1 MTCIVSLFTA
11 FLVCIKINKM
21 YIPKEY
27 KHENAEEIF
36 RFITANGFATL
47 VSTVDDKPWATHIP
61 LVLKDDKTLEGHIS
75 KANAQWKSF
84 EKQPE
89 VLTIF
94 QGAHTYVSSS
104 WYDHEN
110 APTWN
115 YIAVHIYGKVRLVS
129 EEELR
134 KSLSRLV
141 NKYEAQS
148 EKSIAVERMS
158 AEFLDKE
165 IRGIVGFEIAIT
177 DIQAVAKLSQNRDE
191 KNHTAIINELE
202 KRGDSASLE
211 VARLM
216 KEKNKLS

>member
-1 MTCIVSLFTA
+1 MTCFVSLFAA
-11 FLVCIKINKM
+11 FLICIKIHKM

-27 KHENAEEIF
+27 KHENTEEIF
-36 RFITANGFATL
+36 RFITTNGFATL

-61 LVLKDDKTLEGHIS
+61 LVLKNDNTLEGHIS
-75 KANAQWKSF
+75 KANAQWKVF
-84 EKQPE
+84 EKEPT
-89 VLTIF
+89 VLAIF

-115 YIAVHIYGKVRLVS
+115 YVAVHVYGKIRLVS
-129 EEELR
+129 EDDLK

-148 EKSIAVERMS
+148 EKPIAVEHMS
-158 AEFLDKE
+158 SKFLNKE
-165 IRGIVGFEIAIT
+165 IKGIVGFEIDIT

-191 KNHTAIINELE
+191 KNHTAIVNELE
-202 KRGDSASLE
+202 KRDDHSSKE

-216 KEKNKLS
+216 KNKGTIN

>member
-1 MTCIVSLFTA
+1 MTCFVSLFAA
-11 FLVCIKINKM
+11 FLVCIKIDKM
-21 YIPKEY
+21 YIPNEY
-27 KHENAEEIF
+27 KHENNEEIF

-75 KANAQWKSF
+75 KANAQWKVF
-84 EKQPE
+84 ENEPI
-89 VLTIF
+89 VLAIF

-115 YIAVHIYGKVRLVS
+115 YVAVHVYGKIRLVS
-129 EEELR
+129 EVDLR

-141 NKYEAQS
+141 NKYE
-148 EKSIAVERMS
+148 EKSENPVAVERMS
-158 AEFLDKE
+158 SEFLNKE
-165 IRGIVGFEIAIT
+165 IKGIVGFEIDII
-177 DIQAVAKLSQNRDE
+177 DIQAKAKLSQNRDE
-191 KNHTAIINELE
+191 KNHAAIIRELE
-202 KRGDSASLE
+202 KRGDHSSKE

-216 KEKNKLS
+216 KEKGKIN